1 VRLDF
6 KLSAEAA
13 MKRPVALLALIAVS
27 AVPLRAD
34 VRVTSTTSLEGAF
47 AAMMP
52 GATPKIVMQIKGTK
66 ARADVDVAGQTM
78 STITDLSSKQV
89 ILLNN
94 AQKTAQFLTGGKL
107 PAGMPPMG
115 MPKIDATVT
124 PTGKSQMIS
133 GVSCEE
139 FSVSMSM
146 SMGEMMGQGQMPAE
160 AAEMMKT
167 IRLAM
172 NGSMWVAKSG
182 PGVAEYMAFQAA
194 ATKGEML
201 SMMTAIPGLSG
212 SGLDRLMGAFANAG
226 GMPYLTELTM
236 TIQGNDQI
244 AEVMKQQGPI
254 KVTTKVTEVST
265 APISDTVFETPAD
278 YKVIK

>member
-1 VRLDF
+1 
-6 KLSAEAA
+6 
-13 MKRPVALLALIAVS
+13 MKRFVALLALIGLT
-27 AVPLRAD
+27 AVPLGAD

-52 GATPKIVMQIKGTK
+52 GGTAPKVVMRIKGTK

-78 STITDLSSKQV
+78 STITDLGAKQV
-89 ILLNN
+89 ILLNS

-107 PAGMPPMG
+107 PAGALPVV
-115 MPKIDATVT
+115 PKIDAMVK
-124 PTGKSQMIS
+124 PTGRSQAIS
-133 GVSCEE
+133 GVSCDE

-146 SMGEMMGQGQMPAE
+146 SMGEMMAGSGQLPPE
-160 AAEMMKT
+160 AAEMMKG

-182 PGVAEYMAFQAA
+182 PGVAEYMTFQSAA
-194 ATKGEML
+194 AKGEML

-212 SGLDRLMGAFANAG
+212 SGLDRLMNAFASAG

-265 APISDTVFETPAD
+265 DPIPDDVFTTPAD

>member
-1 VRLDF
+1 
-6 KLSAEAA
+6 
-13 MKRPVALLALIAVS
+13 MKRSVALLALIALT

-52 GATPKIVMQIKGTK
+52 GGAPPKVVMRIKGSK
-66 ARADVDVAGQTM
+66 ARADVDVGGQTM
-78 STITDLSSKQV
+78 STITDLAAKQV
-89 ILLNN
+89 IVLNS
-94 AQKTAQFLTGGKL
+94 AQKTAQFLSSGALPAGKL
-107 PAGMPPMG
+107 PVAL
-115 MPKIDATVT
+115 PKIDATVK
-124 PTGKSQMIS
+124 PTGRSQAIS
-133 GVSCEE
+133 GVSCDE

-146 SMGEMMGQGQMPAE
+146 SMGEMMAGSGQMPAE
-160 AAEMMKT
+160 AAEMMKA
-167 IRLAM
+167 IRLSM

-182 PGVAEYMAFQAA
+182 PGVAEYMTFQSAA
-194 ATKGEML
+194 AKGEML

-212 SGLDRLMGAFANAG
+212 SGLDRLMNAFASAG

-265 APISDTVFETPAD
+265 DPIPDDVFTTPAD